1 MNRHLRP
8 RAALLA
14 GCLLAAGCSTLVGG
28 PRETPTIF
36 APEPARQA
44 DPAWPAADWSLV
56 VAGRGDG
63 RMMDGQ
69 RIVVSPVPGELQVYR
84 GALWARSPSEMVE
97 DTVLRTLED
106 SGKLPVAA
114 HAGSGI
120 AGDYRLLLE
129 VRTFKADYAGAT
141 TPAAVVE
148 VNAKLLHVRDQAVA
162 GSRTFRQAVPATGTE
177 VARVADAFGAA
188 LGSVGHEIAGWT
200 LQAGQAHQ
208 RQAHGP

>member
-1 MNRHLRP
+1 MNRHLRS

-36 APEPARQA
+36 APEPTRQV

-56 VAGRGDG
+56 VAGSGDG

-97 DTVLRTLED
+97 DAVLRTLED

-114 HAGSGI
+114 RAGSGI

-129 VRTFKADYAGAT
+129 IRTFKADYAGAT
-141 TPAAVVE
+141 TPAALVE
-148 VNAKLLHVRDQAVA
+148 VNAKLLHVRDQTVA
-162 GSRTFRQAVPATGTE
+162 GSRTFRQSVPAAGTE

-188 LGSVGHEIAGWT
+188 LGSVGHDIAGWT

-208 RQAHGP
+208 QQAHGR

>member
-1 MNRHLRP
+1 MNRHLRS

-14 GCLLAAGCSTLVGG
+14 GCLLAAGCSSLVGG

-36 APEPARQA
+36 APEPTRQV

-56 VAGRGDG
+56 VAGSGDG

-84 GALWARSPSEMVE
+84 GALWARSPSEMAE
-97 DTVLRTLED
+97 DAVLRTLED

-114 HAGSGI
+114 RAGSGI

-129 VRTFKADYAGAT
+129 IRTFKADYAGAA

-148 VNAKLLHVRDQAVA
+148 VNAKLLHVRDQTVA
-162 GSRTFRQAVPATGTE
+162 GSRTFRQSVPAAGTE
-177 VARVADAFGAA
+177 VARVAEAFGAA
-188 LGSVGHEIAGWT
+188 LGGVGHDIAGWT
-200 LQAGQAHQ
+200 LQTGQAHQ

>member
-1 MNRHLRP
+1 MNRHLRS

-14 GCLLAAGCSTLVGG
+14 GCLLAAGCSSLVGG

-36 APEPARQA
+36 APEPTRQT

-56 VAGRGDG
+56 VAGSGDG

-97 DTVLRTLED
+97 DAVLRTLED

-114 HAGSGI
+114 RAGSGI

-129 VRTFKADYAGAT
+129 IRTFKADYAGAA

-148 VNAKLLHVRDQAVA
+148 VNAKLLHVRDQTVA
-162 GSRTFRQAVPATGTE
+162 GSRTFRQSVPVAGTE
-177 VARVADAFGAA
+177 VARVAEAFGAA
-188 LGSVGHEIAGWT
+188 LGSMGHDIAGWT

-208 RQAHGP
+208 RQAHRP

>member
-1 MNRHLRP
+1 MNRHLRS

-14 GCLLAAGCSTLVGG
+14 GCLLAAGCSSLVGG

-36 APEPARQA
+36 APEPTRQV
-44 DPAWPAADWSLV
+44 DSAWPAADWSLV
-56 VAGRGDG
+56 VAGSGDG

-97 DTVLRTLED
+97 DAVLRTLED

-114 HAGSGI
+114 RAGSGI

-129 VRTFKADYAGAT
+129 IRTFKADYAGAA

-148 VNAKLLHVRDQAVA
+148 VNAKLLHVRDQTVA
-162 GSRTFRQAVPATGTE
+162 GSRTFRQSVPAAGTE
-177 VARVADAFGAA
+177 VARVAEAFGAA
-188 LGSVGHEIAGWT
+188 LGSVGHDIAGWT

-208 RQAHGP
+208 RQANGP